1 MNELNAHIAQHLFR
15 MTKEE
20 CLKLPPRKREVVRIP
35 VPSRHEMRYTQALKD
50 LAEAVETSRRMN
62 YSSEH
67 DDVLSSF
74 QRLRQISAIA
84 KGKYCTCPLFY
95 NGIFRRYVI

>member
-1 MNELNAHIAQHLFR
+1 

-62 YSSEH
+62 FSGEN

-74 QRLRQISAIA
+74 QRLRQISAFA
-84 KGKYCTCPLFY
+84 KGKYCTCPLF
-95 NGIFRRYVI
+95 NGYIPSILHLINIFILFS